1 MEVLDPRTA
10 ELAPETQNL
19 FDEVSSVASDLA
31 KKRPFSQEVNSRLS
45 TEFLP
50 DRITASLNMEGISVS
65 RRQTLLMM
73 DAMTLSENSSKA
85 EAEIYNAL
93 KADEFIFG
101 LTEENHPLTPSAIRE
116 TNKILQK
123 EILPSAGKFRETE
136 VEITGASF
144 QPPPPADIEPL
155 VREMTSLYGETEALH
170 PILRAAW
177 LHATFTRIHP
187 FEDGNGRTGR
197 LLQDYSL
204 LSSDLYP
211 TGIPSSRRD
220 DYYDALEKADSGDW
234 NPLCQMICEF
244 ELAILSRVTSILE
257 EVQSRGQFIETLARR
272 ASDKKTGGLH
282 KQYVVWKQRM
292 QNFSDQL
299 AATCEELNSSS
310 DILHVRSEKFDAI
323 DFRKWREISE
333 TGKST
338 NTWFLKQ
345 TWFSEGEAFYRTIF
359 FFKRHNFR
367 PEDVHDRDDL
377 YGAVSL
383 CLTGGEPQAN
393 VRYNFDQFTDDEIR
407 LRELLYIND
416 KMHLYTATTEKRK
429 GRFGPEEIWAC
440 EEIGDTSVL
449 VQSFLEDMFVRKLG
463 I

>member
-1 MEVLDPRTA
+1 MEILDPRDA
-10 ELAPETQNL
+10 DFAPETLNL
-19 FDEVSSVASDLA
+19 FDEVSEVAAELE
-31 KKRPFSQEVNSRLS
+31 KKRPFDQEINSRLS
-45 TEFLP
+45 KEFLP

-73 DAMTLSENSSKA
+73 DAMTLSENNSKA

-101 LTEENHPLTPSAIRE
+101 LAEEKHPLTLGAIRE
-116 TNKILQK
+116 TNKILQYG
-123 EILPSAGKFRETE
+123 ILPSAGRFRQKE

-144 QPPPPADIEPL
+144 QPPPPIEIEPL
-155 VREMTSLYGETEALH
+155 IRKMSSVYGESEDLH

-204 LSSDLYP
+204 LASGLYP

-220 DYYDALEKADSGDW
+220 DYYDALETADSGDW
-234 NPLCQMICEF
+234 NSLCQMICEL
-244 ELAILSRVTSILE
+244 ELSILSRVKSILD
-257 EVQSRGQFIETLARR
+257 EVAIRGDFIQALAKR
-272 ASDKKTGGLH
+272 ASAKKTGGLH

-292 QNFSDQL
+292 QNFSDQMVINCDEIN
-299 AATCEELNSSS
+299 ASS
-310 DILHVRSEKFDAI
+310 DILHVRTERFEII
-323 DFRKWREISE
+323 DFKKWQEISE
-333 TGKST
+333 MGKST
-338 NTWFLKQ
+338 NTWLMKQ

-359 FFKRHNFR
+359 FFRRHNFR
-367 PEDVHDRDDL
+367 PEDVHPREEL

-383 CLTGGEPQAN
+383 NLTGGIPEFN
-393 VRYNFDQFTDDEIR
+393 VRYDFDHFSDDHIR
-407 LRELLYIND
+407 FREALYVND
-416 KMHLYTATTEKRK
+416 ALHLYTSTGEKRI
-429 GRFGPEEIWAC
+429 GRFGDEEVWVC
-440 EEIGDTSVL
+440 NEVNNQSV
-449 VQSFLEDMFVRKLG
+449 VIHDFLEDMFVRKLG

>member
-1 MEVLDPRTA
+1 MEVLDPRVA
-10 ELAPETQNL
+10 KLAPETQNL
-19 FDEVSSVASDLA
+19 FDEVIEVADDLA
-31 KKRPFSQEVNSRLS
+31 RKRPFTQEVNSRLS

-73 DAMTLSENSSKA
+73 DAMTLTENSSKA
-85 EAEIYNAL
+85 EAEVYNAL
-93 KADEFIFG
+93 KADKFIFD
-101 LTEENHPLTPSAIRE
+101 LVEDNHPLTPSAIRE

-123 EILPSAGKFRETE
+123 EILASAGTFRETE

-155 VREMTSLYGETEALH
+155 IKEMTSLYSDIEGLH

-204 LSSDLYP
+204 LSSNLYP

-220 DYYDALEKADSGDW
+220 DYYDALEKADGGDW

-244 ELAILSRVTSILE
+244 ELAVLSRVTSILD
-257 EVQSRGQFIETLARR
+257 EVQSRGQFIETLAKR
-272 ASDKKTGGLH
+272 ARERKTGGLH

-299 AATCEELNSSS
+299 TATCDELNSSS
-310 DILHVRSEKFDAI
+310 DILHVRTENFDAI
-323 DFRKWREISE
+323 DFKKWQEISE
-333 TGKST
+333 TGRST

-367 PEDVHDRDDL
+367 PEDIHDRDDL
-377 YGAVSL
+377 YGTVSL

-393 VRYNFDQFTDDEIR
+393 IRYNFDKFADEEVR
-407 LRELLYIND
+407 LREVLYIND
-416 KMHLYTATTEKRK
+416 KMYIYTATTEERE

-440 EEIGDTSVL
+440 DEIRDISVL
-449 VQSFLEDMFVRKLG
+449 VQSFLEDMYVRKLG

>member
-1 MEVLDPRTA
+1 MDILDPRDA
-10 ELAPETQNL
+10 DLAPETLNL
-19 FDEVSSVASDLA
+19 FDEVSEVAGELA
-31 KKRPFSQEVNSRLS
+31 KKRPFSQEINSRLS

-73 DAMTLSENSSKA
+73 DAMTLSENSTKA
-85 EAEIYNAL
+85 EAEIFNAL
-93 KADEFIFG
+93 KADEFIYG
-101 LTEENHPLTPSAIRE
+101 LAEEGHPLTPSAIRE
-116 TNKILQK
+116 TNKILQDG
-123 EILPSAGKFRETE
+123 ILPSAGKFRQAD

-144 QPPPPADIEPL
+144 QPPAPMEIDPL
-155 VREMTSLYGETEALH
+155 IREMSSIYSASESLH

-204 LSSDLYP
+204 LSSGLYP

-220 DYYDALEKADSGDW
+220 DYYDALEQADGGDW

-244 ELAILSRVTSILE
+244 ELSVLSRVKSIIE
-257 EVQSRGQFIETLARR
+257 EVQTRGKFIVTLAKR
-272 ASDKKTGGLH
+272 ATEKKTGGLH

-292 QNFSDQL
+292 QNFADQL
-299 AATCEELNSSS
+299 AATCEELNASSE
-310 DILHVRSEKFDAI
+310 ILHVRTEQFEVI
-323 DFRKWREISE
+323 DFKKWREISE

-338 NTWFLKQ
+338 NTWLTKQ

-359 FFKRHNFR
+359 FFRRHNFR
-367 PEDVHDRDDL
+367 PEDVHPKDEL

-383 CLTGGEPQAN
+383 NLTGGKPEFN
-393 VRYNFDQFTDDEIR
+393 VRYDFDQFSDDDIR
-407 LRELLYIND
+407 LREAIYIND
-416 KMHLYTATTEKRK
+416 ALHVYTSTPGKRK
-429 GRFGPEEIWAC
+429 GRFGDEEVWVC
-440 EEIGDTSVL
+440 NEVGDQSVL
-449 VQSFLEDMFVRKLG
+449 IQNFLEDIFVRKLG